1 MSSGGSTAPGGHE
14 LVVVRHGET
23 EWSRSG
29 QHTGRTDLPLLQEG
43 EERAQM
49 LHPVL
54 ATRRFALVLTSP
66 LERAR
71 RTAELAGFPDA
82 EPDDDLLEWDY
93 GIYEGTRTTDV
104 RQQQPGWSIWETTVE
119 DGEQPEQVGER
130 TDRVIARARAADGDV
145 LAFAH
150 AHVLRILSARW
161 LDLPAGRGRNL
172 VLAPAT
178 VSVLGWE
185 REAPALR
192 QWNVPP

>member
-1 MSSGGSTAPGGHE
+1 MSSGGSSAPERHE

-43 EERAQM
+43 EQRAQ
-49 LHPVL
+49 LLQPVL
-54 ATRRFALVLTSP
+54 AERQFALVLSSP
-66 LERAR
+66 LRRAVQ
-71 RTAELAGFPDA
+71 TATLAGFPDP
-82 EPDDDLLEWDY
+82 ELDDDLLEWDY
-93 GIYEGTRTTDV
+93 GVYEGTRTEDV
-104 RQQQPGWSIWETTVE
+104 RQEHPDWSIWQTEVE
-119 DGEQPEQVGER
+119 GGEQPEQVGER
-130 TDRVIARARAADGDV
+130 VDRVIARVRAVEGDV

-185 REAPALR
+185 REVPALR